1 MTSRREFLQ
10 ATLAASAVPVATG
23 VFGADQAPGSE
34 SLALKPTP
42 PTLRFHTAVFD
53 HRFPDSVAFAEA
65 MKRLGVAV
73 HGITGDMTDLW
84 SRDLYPLWRTAPVP
98 VAGLTA
104 HGALFCLERLAWD
117 HGMRV
122 VFRAEH
128 QYRPDGGID
137 HLVCAQES
145 VLPNVGGLATAG
157 SQWSAHIAALIGG
170 CAHGGRLE
178 TSSGITTHLHRTSGP
193 TAAGPDEAWDTDQE
207 PLFSWAIA

>member
-23 VFGADQAPGSE
+23 VFAAEQDAVSE
-34 SLALKPTP
+34 SVVQKPP
-42 PTLRFHTAVFD
+42 APTLRFHTAVFD
-53 HRFPDSVAFAEA
+53 HRFPDSVAFADA
-65 MKRLGVAV
+65 MRRLGAAV

-84 SRDLYPLWRTAPVP
+84 SRELYPLWRASPVP

-104 HGALFCLERLAWD
+104 HGPLFCLERLAWD

-145 VLPNVGGLATAG
+145 LLAHVSGLATAG
-157 SQWSAHIAALIGG
+157 SKWSAHVAALVGG

-178 TSSGITTHLHRTSGP
+178 TSSVVTTRLDRATTPS
-193 TAAGPDEAWDTDQE
+193 DELRGTDQE
-207 PLFSWAIA
+207 PLFSWLIT